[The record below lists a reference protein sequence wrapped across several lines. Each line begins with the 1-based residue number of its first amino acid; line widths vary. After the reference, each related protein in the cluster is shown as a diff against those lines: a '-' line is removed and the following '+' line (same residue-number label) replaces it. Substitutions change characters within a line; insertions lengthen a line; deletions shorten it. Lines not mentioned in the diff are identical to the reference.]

1 MAAAIALSHHEHWD
15 GQGYPHQLQGTS
27 IPVEARIC
35 AVANAFDELLAV
47 HPDAPEQAMLHIH
60 SLSGSTFDP
69 DCVEALHRKLPAALA
84 VLTQFPR

>member
-1 MAAAIALSHHEHWD
+1 MDKDTLISCKAHPFLSK
-15 GQGYPHQLQGTS
+15 
-27 IPVEARIC
+27 R
-35 AVANAFDELLAV
+35 AFAPCPMLLHELLAV